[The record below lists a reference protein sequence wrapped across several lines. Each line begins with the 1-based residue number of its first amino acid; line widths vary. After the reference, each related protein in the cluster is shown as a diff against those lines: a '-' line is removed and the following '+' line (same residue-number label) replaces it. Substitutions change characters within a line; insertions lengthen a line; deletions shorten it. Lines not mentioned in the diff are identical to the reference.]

1 MLYTYMYYKEL
12 YSLNNYVIPC
22 RCELS
27 MLLKC
32 NMIFYSQNLR
42 TLIFI

>member
-1 MLYTYMYYKEL
+1 MLYTYKYYKEL

-27 MLLKC
+27 MLLKR
-32 NMIFYSQNLR
+32 NMIF
-42 TLIFI
+42 IAKI